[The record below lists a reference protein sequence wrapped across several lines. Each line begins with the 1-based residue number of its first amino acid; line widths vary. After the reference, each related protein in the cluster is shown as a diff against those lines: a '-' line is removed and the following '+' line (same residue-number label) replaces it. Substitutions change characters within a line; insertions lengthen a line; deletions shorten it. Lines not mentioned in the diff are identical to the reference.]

1 MQAGPWRF
9 CGNGLIPEARDKSCS
24 RVSGR
29 GLWGGANQAA
39 LPGAAVLHP
48 NWRCS
53 VRRHAVLAFFVCF
66 FVGATS
72 GCMPDEA
79 QAVGDKGDRN
89 DVGVAIRQDGLA
101 RAHADLEKRIDSA
114 PARVMKKS
122 GLAAVMGGAH
132 VRVIST
138 LPQEILLPIPQLA
151 DGQVPLCY
159 FIRSTPPEAATEFR
173 LGKRDEGNV
182 SVRVR
187 LTGKR
192 QDIKIA
198 WSSIVLLAPRSVT
211 PNRTPVDPYRKATAC
226 VQSEADQ
233 IDKLAKELW
242 PKSGKASEFA
252 ANIQRHIREMKG
264 TARPRSLDALGILR
278 SGQNGICTANANLAA
293 ALMRSQGVACR
304 SVAVIPPISRRLEM
318 HRIAEF
324 AEDGRW
330 LPFDPSSLSRDIPA
344 KPWQNIIMAKTTIKD
359 EETAMKPRMS
369 VMIGCPYGQ
378 EIEMLTP
385 GVTLFGEDMLWTEAK
400 PLAEFASTDEI
411 NRLAAE
417 AWNQY
422 LETGSLTV
430 GQRKSGAA
438 KTAKELADLLKAN

>member
-1 MQAGPWRF
+1 
-9 CGNGLIPEARDKSCS
+9 
-24 RVSGR
+24 V
-29 GLWGGANQAA
+29 

-48 NWRCS
+48 NWRCF
-53 VRRHAVLAFFVCF
+53 VRRHAVLALFVCF

-72 GCMPDEA
+72 GCRLDEA
-79 QAVGDKGDRN
+79 EAGGDKGDRR

-101 RAHADLEKRIDSA
+101 KAQADLEKRIDAA
-114 PARVMKKS
+114 PAQVMEKS
-122 GLAAVMGGAH
+122 GLAGVMGGAH
-132 VRVIST
+132 VQVIST
-138 LPQEILLPIPQLA
+138 DPQEALLPIPQLA

-187 LTGKR
+187 LAGKR

-198 WSSIVLLAPRSVT
+198 WSSIVLLAPKSVT

-226 VQSEADQ
+226 VQSGADQ

-242 PKSGKASEFA
+242 PTSGKASEFA
-252 ANIQRHIREMKG
+252 ANIQRHIQEMKG
-264 TARPRSLDALGILR
+264 TAQPRSLDALGILM

-293 ALMRSQGVACR
+293 ALMRSKGIACR
-304 SVAVIPPISRRLEM
+304 SVAVMPPISQRLEM

-330 LPFDPSSLSRDIPA
+330 IPFDPSSLSPDIPA

-385 GVTLFGEDMLWTEAK
+385 GVTLFGEDMFWTEAK
-400 PLAEFASTDEI
+400 PMAEFASTDEI

-417 AWNQY
+417 AWNRY
-422 LETGSLTV
+422 LETGTLTE
-430 GQRKSGAA
+430 GQRKSGGA
-438 KTAKELADLLKAN
+438 KTAKELVELLKAK